1 MGNLS
6 FGVSFKGSDAAGG
19 ADRSGMINRLREM
32 NRALLELDL
41 GILACGVVCQLI
53 GMWLV
58 SQKVSYA
65 LALWLGIALSL
76 LGSWHMY
83 RTIDRALDLGDG
95 AAKAMVAGSMLRY
108 AALLIVLGIVMVT
121 DLLNPLVIYLG
132 YMMMK
137 VAAYMQPFTH
147 KLCNMFFHETD
158 PVPEAL
164 PEETEPEPQQ

>member
-1 MGNLS
+1 MG
-6 FGVSFKGSDAAGG
+6 
-19 ADRSGMINRLREM
+19 RSLATRRRVNEMINRLKEM

-58 SQKVSYA
+58 SQKGSYA
-65 LALWLGIALSL
+65 IALWLGIGLAL

-95 AAKAMVAGSMLRY
+95 AAKAMIAGSMLRY
-108 AALLIVLGIVMVT
+108 AVLLIVLGVIMVT
-121 DLLNPLVIYLG
+121 DLLNPLVVYLG

-137 VAAYMQPFTH
+137 VAAYIQPFTH
-147 KLCNMFFHETD
+147 KLCNMLFHETD
-158 PVPEAL
+158 PVPEPT
-164 PEETEPEPQQ
+164 PEEAEPEPEPQQ